1 MQSLI
6 QKPKVRSCSFSLAFM
21 IVIFLVR
28 KLWKNEGDVKPK
40 NEENYIS
47 SSKEVIVFK
56 YVDEN
61 GEKYTT

>member
-1 MQSLI
+1 
-6 QKPKVRSCSFSLAFM
+6 M
-21 IVIFLVR
+21 IVIFFVR
-28 KLWKNEGDVKPK
+28 KLWKSEGDVKPK

>member
-1 MQSLI
+1 
-6 QKPKVRSCSFSLAFM
+6 M
-21 IVIFLVR
+21 IVIFFVR
-28 KLWKNEGDVKPK
+28 KLWKSEGDVKPK

-47 SSKEVIVFK
+47 SSKGVIVFK